1 VRHAEVLDRFVGVY
15 LERREVE
22 DADQRRRIVGVWK
35 ERSADMVRLLNTFAY
50 CAICAS
56 GPRTRQYG
64 RVLGA
69 QAEIEWRSAE
79 QAGRTLR
86 QLAESFIKECA
97 AFMSALQEGEWTP
110 DQVRSR
116 VTIEVADHR
125 SDRSIPI
132 PDPGVPVRMRR

>member
-1 VRHAEVLDRFVGVY
+1 
-15 LERREVE
+15 
-22 DADQRRRIVGVWK
+22 
-35 ERSADMVRLLNTFAY
+35 MVRLLNTFAY